1 MTDKEVEARLHKLGE
16 RSRALDALDPEC
28 KRLYEEIITLIP
40 RVQESVGRWLD
51 DLGCICP
58 GCDTGRNEKCPWS
71 GNSGGAH
78 SNKNSITF

>member
-1 MTDKEVEARLHKLGE
+1 MTDKELESRLHKLGE

-51 DLGCICP
+51 DLG
-58 GCDTGRNEKCPWS
+58 
-71 GNSGGAH
+71 
-78 SNKNSITF
+78 